1 MKLEVGHGARAV
13 YVKVQAGGDEADSRR
28 RGDSKLAMAYRRTL
42 QVISA
47 LVIGLVALTLPTAQA
62 QDQDLPPIY
71 FGATQ
76 APDGQTV
83 VKFVFSKRSTGKQ
96 QFEPTHAFRI
106 SPNQEQHKCN
116 TERTDDFR
124 IPEEDSKRPS
134 YDSADPKS
142 KLRVGDLPVFFAIM
156 VSAKLAQKGLA
167 KTEEDSLPYH
177 TCTRL
182 LWEQLLGLRRGQK

>member
-1 MKLEVGHGARAV
+1 
-13 YVKVQAGGDEADSRR
+13 
-28 RGDSKLAMAYRRTL
+28 MAYRRTL

-76 APDGQTV
+76 ASDGQIV
-83 VKFVFSKRSTGKQ
+83 VKFVLSKRSTEKQ
-96 QFEPTHAFRI
+96 HFEPTHAFRI
-106 SPNQEQHKCN
+106 SPNQKQNKCN
-116 TERTDDFR
+116 TERTDDFS
-124 IPEEDSKRPS
+124 IPEEDSKRPR

-142 KLRVGDLPVFFAIM
+142 KLRVEELPVFFAIM
-156 VSAKLAQKGLA
+156 VSAELARKKLA
-167 KTEEDSLPYH
+167 KTSEESLPYH

-182 LWEQLLGLRRGQK
+182 LWEQLLGLRREQK